1 MEQKTQERET
11 INPYKELIIE
21 VLSNMEDIII
31 DASSNSLICFTTN
44 KLDNLI
50 PKSSTGWTKSKRLM
64 LFEIENRNEDLV
76 LK

>member
-1 MEQKTQERET
+1 
-11 INPYKELIIE
+11 
-21 VLSNMEDIII
+21 MEDIII